1 MILIMQ
7 LKIPRIILA
16 GATSGVGKTSI
27 TCSIIHALQKQGY
40 SVQPFK
46 VGPDYI
52 DPSYLSSISKR
63 ETYNLDVWLMGKNQL
78 LNNFIS
84 NSKSDVSVIE
94 GVMGYY
100 DGSSGDSNYA
110 STHHVASITKSPVLL
125 VLDAS
130 KTARSIAATALGFQ
144 KFHRNSR
151 ISGIILNKIG
161 SKKHEILCRSALKKT
176 KIPII
181 GVIPRNPLLNLESRH
196 LGLISTLDNKTLK
209 NKIEKISKII
219 SESLD
224 IHQIIKILKNTTDLP
239 KKTKPVH
246 KKTKTIIAVALDISF
261 NFYYQDNLEALRR
274 EGADLK
280 FFSPVKDKKIPKCDG
295 LYIGGGFPEV
305 LGNLLGKNQTMKK
318 TIKKLAEDNLP
329 IYAECGGLMYLTKSI
344 FNHNKKHKMV
354 GVFDAETKM
363 TEKMTLNYT
372 KGKIT
377 AKTLISEK
385 SHNIQGHEF
394 HYSQLDSVSSDSKFA
409 YDLEIGKGI
418 RNHQD
423 GMMQYNT
430 LASYGHLYFDSSN
443 YAQIFI
449 KNCIK
454 YSRR

>member
-1 MILIMQ
+1 M
-7 LKIPRIILA
+7 KIPRIILA

-27 TCSIIHALQKQGY
+27 TCSIIHALQNHGF

-52 DPSYLSSISKR
+52 DPRYLSSISQH

-78 LNNFIS
+78 LNSFVS

-100 DGSSGDSNYA
+100 DGFCGDSNYA

-161 SKKHEILCRSALKKT
+161 SKKHEILCKNALQKI

-181 GVIPRNPLLNLESRH
+181 GVIPKNSLLNLESRH

-209 NKIEKISKII
+209 NKIEKTSKII
-219 SESLD
+219 SEYLD
-224 IHQIIKILKNTTDLP
+224 IHQIIKILKNTTSLP
-239 KKTKPVH
+239 KKSKPVY
-246 KKTKTIIAVALDISF
+246 KKSKTTIAVALDTSF
-261 NFYYQDNLEALRR
+261 NFYYQDNLEVLRR
-274 EGADLK
+274 DGATLK

-305 LGNLLGKNQTMKK
+305 LGNSLEKNQTMKK

-344 FNHNKKHKMV
+344 VNHNKKHKMV
-354 GVFDAETKM
+354 GLFDAETKM
-363 TEKMTLNYT
+363 TKKMRLNYT
-372 KGKIT
+372 KGKIAT
-377 AKTLISEK
+377 QTPISEK

-394 HYSQLDSVSSDSKFA
+394 HYSQLDSVSPDSKFA
-409 YDLEIGKGI
+409 YNLEIGEGI
-418 RNHQD
+418 KNHQD
-423 GMMQYNT
+423 GMIEYNT

-443 YAQIFI
+443 YAEIFV
-449 KNCIK
+449 KNCLK
-454 YSRR
+454 YSRS

>member
-1 MILIMQ
+1 M
-7 LKIPRIILA
+7 KIPRIILA

-27 TCSIIHALQKQGY
+27 TCSIIHALQNHGF

-52 DPSYLSSISKR
+52 DPRYLSSISKH

-78 LNNFIS
+78 LNSFVF

-100 DGSSGDSNYA
+100 DGFCGDSNYA

-161 SKKHEILCRSALKKT
+161 SKKHEILCKNALQKI

-181 GVIPRNPLLNLESRH
+181 GVIPKNSLLNLESRH

-209 NKIEKISKII
+209 NKIEKTSKII
-219 SESLD
+219 SEYLD
-224 IHQIIKILKNTTDLP
+224 IHQIIKILKNTTSLP
-239 KKTKPVH
+239 KKSKPVY
-246 KKTKTIIAVALDISF
+246 KKSKTTIAVALDTSF
-261 NFYYQDNLEALRR
+261 NFYYQDNLEVLRR
-274 EGADLK
+274 DGATLK

-305 LGNLLGKNQTMKK
+305 LGNSLEKNQTMKK

-344 FNHNKKHKMV
+344 VNHNKKHKMV
-354 GVFDAETKM
+354 GLFDAETKM
-363 TEKMTLNYT
+363 TKKMRLNYT
-372 KGKIT
+372 KGKIAT
-377 AKTLISEK
+377 QTPISEK

-394 HYSQLDSVSSDSKFA
+394 HYSQLDSVSPDSKFA
-409 YDLEIGKGI
+409 YNLEIGEGI
-418 RNHQD
+418 KNHQD
-423 GMMQYNT
+423 GMIEYNT

-443 YAQIFI
+443 YAEIFV
-449 KNCIK
+449 KNCLK
-454 YSRR
+454 YSRS

>member
-1 MILIMQ
+1 MR
-7 LKIPRIILA
+7 IPRIILA

-40 SVQPFK
+40 TVQPFK

-52 DPSYLSSISKR
+52 DPSYLSSISKH

-78 LNNFIS
+78 LNSFIS
-84 NSKSDVSVIE
+84 NSNSDVSVIE

-100 DGSSGDSNYA
+100 DGFGGNSNYA

-161 SKKHEILCRSALKKT
+161 SKKHEILCRNALEKT
-176 KIPII
+176 RIPII
-181 GVIPRNPLLNLESRH
+181 GVIPKNPLLNMESRH
-196 LGLISTLDNKTLK
+196 LGLISTLDNRNLK
-209 NKIEKISKII
+209 NQIEKISKII
-219 SESLD
+219 SKSLD
-224 IHQIIKILKNTTDLP
+224 ISQIIKILKNPITLP
-239 KKTKPVH
+239 KKSKPIH
-246 KKTKTIIAVALDISF
+246 KKIKTTIAVALDTSF
-261 NFYYQDNLEALRR
+261 NFYYQDNLEALCR
-274 EGADLK
+274 EGADIK
-280 FFSPVKDKKIPKCDG
+280 FFSPVKYKKIPKCDG

-305 LGNLLGKNQTMKK
+305 LANSLEKNQTMKK
-318 TIKKLAEDNLP
+318 TIKKLAEDDLP

-344 FNHNKKHKMV
+344 VSQSKKYKMI

-363 TEKMTLNYT
+363 TKKMRLNYI
-372 KGKIT
+372 KGKIST
-377 AKTLISEK
+377 KTIISEK
-385 SHNIQGHEF
+385 PNNLHGHEF

-409 YDLEIGKGI
+409 YDLEIGEGI
-418 RNHQD
+418 KKQQD

-443 YAQIFI
+443 YAQIFV

-454 YSRR
+454 YSRS